1 MLILGFTMIILAYS
15 SDLNN
20 DNTYHD
26 VILSMCGKRMQ
37 QLAAVSILMTC
48 YGICVT
54 FLIIIG
60 DQMEKVSDSLNFDD
74 SLWYF
79 DRKFVITILSV
90 VFILPMCYFKRL
102 DFLKYVGTLGVFS
115 MFYVVFIN
123 IYQYFYL
130 QCEQVE
136 LRTR

>member
-1 MLILGFTMIILAYS
+1 MVILGLTMIILVYS

-54 FLIIIG
+54 FLIIVG
-60 DQMEKVSDSLNFDD
+60 DQMEKVFDSLQLDE
-74 SLWYF
+74 SYWYLE
-79 DRKFVITILSV
+79 RTLLFV
-90 VFILPMCYFKRL
+90 MY
-102 DFLKYVGTLGVFS
+102 
-115 MFYVVFIN
+115 
-123 IYQYFYL
+123 YQ
-130 QCEQVE
+130 
-136 LRTR
+136 